1 VTFTSSPDWWSREQ
15 VFVTLQRGALGPTFE
30 CYPAPKNGGSLADC
44 SIVWTVAAADVNDSV
59 IKVDS
64 QTLPSPIGVAVT
76 AATAG
81 SGSASWGAGGVLGAS
96 SFASSENWLAMLRC
110 SALSTLTAFQTNFAV
125 LQAAGA
131 FAAYD
136 GTDNSGYGVAQNVVY
151 ATSQGGAGY
160 LRFDQRFISAA
171 SDQVH
176 EAEDMRFVASGTTS
190 QVADG
195 TASGGQY
202 VQDSQTSS
210 VNYTI
215 YKASTNLLGA
225 RYRVFA
231 RCKVGGGSSG
241 GAFVPYIN
249 GTSTAGA
256 LTASTSWVW
265 LDLGEVLAA
274 AAGGFLAVA
283 AWTPSGGWAAVDRV
297 EVYLVEDRTSLAPI
311 YGGARDLGA
320 STLYDSRTFGALVAR

>member
-1 VTFTSSPDWWSREQ
+1 
-15 VFVTLQRGALGPTFE
+15 
-30 CYPAPKNGGSLADC
+30 
-44 SIVWTVAAADVNDSV
+44 
-59 IKVDS
+59 
-64 QTLPSPIGVAVT
+64 
-76 AATAG
+76 
-81 SGSASWGAGGVLGAS
+81 
-96 SFASSENWLAMLRC
+96 MLRC